1 MHVAGLNMVAHPP
14 EAAIIAEAFR
24 MHITPKLTYYSTAIS
39 RNGNPQRVAISL
51 PYISSIADLPRY
63 TAPPPLSEPEPP
75 VPKSLR
81 APRWSEKVI
90 RRMLGRDRKQTAR
103 LLNRV
108 GYEATVKRIER
119 EGA

>member
-1 MHVAGLNMVAHPP
+1 MVAHPP

-63 TAPPPLSEPEPP
+63 TAPPAEPEPEPP

-90 RRMLGRDRKQTAR
+90 RRMLGRDRKHTER
-103 LLNRV
+103 LVNRAS
-108 GYEATVKRIER
+108 YAATMRRID
-119 EGA
+119 GGGV